1 MLAVTKNKLLIALVI
16 FICLI
21 AVPAACTP
29 TTLDI
34 ESSDDPIPEQG
45 DVVEDIQEPVEV
57 PEADESSED
66 SEAEPEPT
74 PADDD
79 QGEPPTGD
87 EGSESMDG
95 EVPIEPEFGS
105 EVLPCPPKGSTL
117 VLGFDHALTVNYME
131 TSLSHFLHQG
141 WLNLT
146 ITDDNGTIASISSGP
161 LVYTMEG
168 VMSQECS
175 LTSEGTMTPSAHG
188 TCEAGVVN
196 LIIEENW
203 SALNGQMT
211 CIDPDDGDVEIMPFN
226 TPSMGKRTHSGEN
239 GLGEIFYLVEGA
251 QGYTTMRP
259 FIEGDGYHSWTLYA
273 PDIELEPLV
282 PEE

>member
-1 MLAVTKNKLLIALVI
+1 MLTVTKNKLLIALLI

-21 AVPAACTP
+21 AIPVACTP

-45 DVVEDIQEPVEV
+45 EMVEDIQEPLEV
-57 PEADESSED
+57 PEADESSD
-66 SEAEPEPT
+66 DFEAEPES
-74 PADDD
+74 ADDG
-79 QGEPPTGD
+79 QEELPAGD
-87 EGSESMDG
+87 EDGESMEG
-95 EVPIEPEFGS
+95 EAPIEPEFGS

-117 VLGFDHALTVNYME
+117 ILGFDHALTVNYME
-131 TSLSHFLHQG
+131 TSLTHFLHQG
-141 WLNLT
+141 WLNLN
-146 ITDDNGTIASISSGP
+146 INDDNGAITSITSGP
-161 LVYTMEG
+161 FTYTMEG
-168 VMSQECS
+168 VMSAECS
-175 LTSEGTMTPSAHG
+175 LTAEGTMTPSAHG

-211 CIDPDDGDVEIMPFN
+211 CIDPVDGDVEIMPFN
-226 TPSMGKRTHSGEN
+226 APAMGKQTHSGET

-251 QGYTTMRP
+251 EGYTTMRP
-259 FIEGDGYHSWTLYA
+259 FIEGDGYHSWTLYT
-273 PDIELEPLV
+273 PDVELEPLV